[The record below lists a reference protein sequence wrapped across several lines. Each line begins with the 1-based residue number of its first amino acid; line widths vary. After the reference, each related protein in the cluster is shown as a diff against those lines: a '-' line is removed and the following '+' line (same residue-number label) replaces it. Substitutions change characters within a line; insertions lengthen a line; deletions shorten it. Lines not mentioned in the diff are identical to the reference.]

1 MYTLYYSPGAC
12 SLAIHALLRDLG
24 VPFELSRVSLD
35 KQENHSPE
43 YMKLNPRG
51 QVPVLVDGDKVLRE
65 SGAIA
70 ITLSDRHH
78 GRLLPESGWERAQAL
93 EWLLFYN
100 STLHQA
106 HAAYFLMRRSLK
118 DESTKAAACE
128 LAMKRIAHL
137 WREVDAHL
145 EQNRY
150 LCGNRLTLAD
160 LFHTVIANWSTVLK
174 PRLDPGPHD
183 RRLCQEVIQIPCF
196 AEALK
201 AEHMTY
207 ALVKS

>member
-24 VPFELSRVSLD
+24 VPFTLSRVSLD
-35 KQENHSPE
+35 KQENRSPE
-43 YMKLNPRG
+43 YLALNPRG
-51 QVPVLVDGDKVLRE
+51 QVPLLVDGDKRLRE

-70 ITLSDRHH
+70 IYLSEKHH
-78 GRLLPESGWERAQAL
+78 GRLLPESGWERAKAL

-106 HAAYFLMRRSLK
+106 HAAYFLMNRSLK
-118 DESTKAAACE
+118 DESAKAAACE
-128 LAMKRIAHL
+128 LASKRIAHL

-160 LFHTVIANWSTVLK
+160 LFHTVIANWATVLQ
-174 PRLDPGPHD
+174 PPLDPGTHV
-183 RRLCQEVIQIPCF
+183 RRLCGDIIALPCF

-201 AEHMTY
+201 AEHMNY
-207 ALVKS
+207 ALVKR